1 MKTYLAA
8 LAILICNLSA
18 QGQDSFF
25 SRLTGITIRDM
36 SFYNVDGT
44 EITAQQASGEFSKKN
59 ILKKFKT
66 YRIRESDLGNS
77 DSALGYPN
85 FYVLRTENIAE
96 GTVQHGAIYFIEN
109 AGSLHAITYTAFNKN
124 DRGFQRE
131 FARLV
136 LKNGIPANIYVPAE
150 IDSIPFAGR
159 KIALGNSCR
168 WMGINNVQCPYYGQ
182 MNWSVHKDQ
191 ADASLAVAGQ
201 YEAIKARKN
210 GKIVSDEM
218 KDVTFEG
225 ALVKARK
232 VIYDFKGL
240 ASAMAGMTGGKT
252 LTIYFVSA
260 PVRDRFVSCV
270 MSFWNNDRVDESGLP
285 PLLGKVMKL

>member
-1 MKTYLAA
+1 MKTYLAI

-18 QGQDSFF
+18 SGQDSLFN
-25 SRLTGITIRDM
+25 RLTGITIRDM

-44 EITAQQASGEFSKKN
+44 EITVQQAAGEFSKKN
-59 ILKKFKT
+59 IVKKFKT
-66 YRIRESDLGNS
+66 YRVRESDLNNS
-77 DSALGYPN
+77 DSALGYTN
-85 FYVLRTENIAE
+85 FYVPRTENIAE
-96 GTVQHGAIYFIEN
+96 GMVQQGSVYFIEN
-109 AGSLHAITYTAFNKN
+109 AGNLYAVTFTAFNKN
-124 DRGFQRE
+124 DRDFQRE
-131 FARLV
+131 FMRLV
-136 LKNGIPANIYVPAE
+136 LKKSIPADVYVREA

-159 KIALGNSCR
+159 KIALGSSCQ

-182 MNWSVHKDQ
+182 MNWSVHKDS
-191 ADASLAVAGQ
+191 ADAVLAVAGQ

-218 KDVTFEG
+218 KDVAFEG
-225 ALVKARK
+225 APVKAQK
-232 VIYDFKGL
+232 VVYDFKGL
-240 ASAMAGMTGGKT
+240 TSVMAGMSGGKT

-260 PVRDRFVSCV
+260 PVRGRFVSCV